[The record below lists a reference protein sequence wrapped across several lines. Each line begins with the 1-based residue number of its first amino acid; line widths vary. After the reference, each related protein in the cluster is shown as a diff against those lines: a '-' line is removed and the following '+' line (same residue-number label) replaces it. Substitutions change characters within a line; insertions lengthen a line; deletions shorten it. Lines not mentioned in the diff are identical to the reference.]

1 MFDSTFQA
9 QYQAMLAEARSYR
22 DSIQNQPT
30 SKKEARRRHWA
41 LGQLAYKSTQRG
53 QGDWAHRLPRSV
65 RRAGWR
71 EAMRAGNLLGSGRS

>member
-1 MFDSTFQA
+1 MFNSNFEA

-22 DSIQNQPT
+22 DAIENQPR

-41 LGQLAYKSTQRG
+41 LGQLATKSTQRSA
-53 QGDWAHRLPRSV
+53 GDWAHRLPRSV

-71 EAMRAGNLLGSGRS
+71 QAMRAANLLGGV